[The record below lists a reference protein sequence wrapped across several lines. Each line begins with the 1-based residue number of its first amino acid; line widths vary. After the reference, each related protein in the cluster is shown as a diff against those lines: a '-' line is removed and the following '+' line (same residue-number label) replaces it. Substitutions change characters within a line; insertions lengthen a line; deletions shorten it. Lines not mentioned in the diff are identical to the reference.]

1 MPRVSPQD
9 RLQPSLLDRLTDD
22 NPAQK
27 SEAAERRFLS
37 MQQLRK
43 YVLRDLV
50 WLLNTG
56 DLETVVDLDD
66 HPEVAQST
74 LNYGIPH
81 LAGKQASKTEARDME
96 RRLRDAIR
104 RFEPRILR
112 DSVKVKFVVDERSMS
127 HNSLVFYIEGT
138 LWADPVPWQLY
149 LKSEVD
155 LEMGT
160 FTLTEQA
167 GREED

>member
-1 MPRVSPQD
+1 MSRVSPQD
-9 RLQPSLLDRLTDD
+9 RLQPSLLDRLTDE
-22 NPAQK
+22 NPDQK
-27 SEAAERRFLS
+27 SEGPEHRFLS
-37 MQQLRK
+37 MQELRK
-43 YVLRDLV
+43 CVLRDLV

-56 DLETVVDLDD
+56 DLETVEDLDAY
-66 HPEVAQST
+66 PEVMRST
-74 LNYGIPH
+74 LNYGVPH
-81 LAGKQASKTEARDME
+81 LAGTQASKTDARDME

-104 RFEPRILR
+104 RFEPRILP
-112 DSVKVKFVVDERSMS
+112 DTVKVKFVVDEHSMS

-160 FTLTEQA
+160 FSLTEQD
-167 GREED
+167 GRERD